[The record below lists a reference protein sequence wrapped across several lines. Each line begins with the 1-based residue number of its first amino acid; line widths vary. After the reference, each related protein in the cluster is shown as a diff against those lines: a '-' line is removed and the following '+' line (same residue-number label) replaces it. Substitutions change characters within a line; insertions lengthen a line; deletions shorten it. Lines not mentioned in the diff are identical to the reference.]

1 LQLSEIAI
9 IFLHWAQLPEMSGS
23 VAMTEAEPEYDDIHM
38 RFLELLWGDG
48 YLSPGGPAEV
58 ERVVK
63 DLDLTGK
70 RVLDLGCG
78 SGGITLFLANR
89 YDLAGIT
96 GFDVELPVIEQAR
109 RRAEQA
115 GLDGKASF
123 VQAAPGPLPFADATF
138 ELVFSKDAMV
148 HIPDKN
154 AIFADIFR
162 VLKPGGAFAASD
174 WLISHDGE
182 PSQEMQAY
190 LAAEGLSFGMASPQR
205 YREAMQRAG
214 LIDIRTESRNGWYRD
229 EAARELKRLQTELY
243 EQAVALTDRAF
254 VDKNIRTWVAMQK
267 VLDSGEHCPTHL
279 SAIKPRD

>member
-1 LQLSEIAI
+1 MA
-9 IFLHWAQLPEMSGS
+9 
-23 VAMTEAEPEYDDIHM
+23 EAEPEYDDIHM
-38 RFLELLWGDG
+38 QFLEMLWGDG

-58 ERVVK
+58 ERVLK
-63 DLDLTGK
+63 DFDLTGK
-70 RVLDLGCG
+70 HVLDLGCG

-89 YDLAGIT
+89 YGLAEIT

-109 RRAEQA
+109 RRAKQA
-115 GLDGKASF
+115 GLAGKVSF
-123 VQAAPGPLPFADATF
+123 VQALPGRLPFADASF
-138 ELVFSKDAMV
+138 DLVFSKDAMV
-148 HIPDKN
+148 HIPDKD

-174 WLISHDGE
+174 WLISHDDK
-182 PSQEMQAY
+182 PSQDMQAY
-190 LAAEGLSFGMASPQR
+190 LAAEGLSFGMASPRR
-205 YREAMQRAG
+205 YHEAMQRAG
-214 LIDIRTESRNGWYRD
+214 FTDIRTESRNGWYRE

-243 EQAVALTDRAF
+243 DRAVALTNKAF